1 MKTGDFVS
9 LKGHYWPHATGDL
22 VRIRDSE
29 HERYRDEDGMIISL
43 DKPDRRFVEVL
54 WSSNRKSFERK
65 IFLKVCKEKIYDGND
80 T

>member
-54 WSSNRKSFERK
+54 WSSNRKSHERK
-65 IFLKVCKEKIYDGND
+65 IFLEVISESR
-80 T
+80 